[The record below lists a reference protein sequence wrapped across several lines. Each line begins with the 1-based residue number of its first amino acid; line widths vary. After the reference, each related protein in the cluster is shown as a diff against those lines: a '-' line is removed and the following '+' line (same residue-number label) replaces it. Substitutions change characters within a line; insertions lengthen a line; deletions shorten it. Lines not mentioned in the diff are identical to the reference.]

1 MCASNR
7 SGHRRASTW
16 NRPGARH
23 ILRTMPVCRHKRKT
37 NTKSGEAS
45 ARLLPQHL
53 LLFCHRDERQAVMCN
68 GAVVLVPKL

>member
-7 SGHRRASTW
+7 SGHRWASTW
-16 NRPGARH
+16 NRQGVRH
-23 ILRTMPVCRHKRKT
+23 ILRMVPVCRHKRKT

-53 LLFCHRDERQAVMCN
+53 LLFCRDERQAVMCN